1 MATKQ
6 ERSRP
11 ESAFQDNVEEGDKN
25 DSRVLLAV
33 FVLLLVDLLAF
44 TVILPLMPSLLDY
57 YGQVDQGGL
66 YGAIQ
71 EYVDWFALTLGIPQ
85 TRRFNAVLFGG
96 ILGSLFSL
104 LQFLSAPLIGA
115 LSDVYG
121 RKPLM
126 LLSAVGIACSYSV
139 WAVSYTFGVFVLA
152 RVLGGISKGN
162 VSLATAVVADLKS
175 AKSKGHGMAVIGIAF
190 SLGFLVGPSIGAW
203 FSRISDEGHFF
214 STPALFALTLSICN
228 IVFITFFLPET
239 LPKEKRAK
247 SIGNGLSEASFL
259 INPPSLFS
267 FSAVKNLTKKE
278 LESLQSLGSTYFLY
292 LFLFSGLEYTLTFLT
307 HNKFQ
312 YTSMQQG
319 RMFLYMGLIML
330 VTQGGYSRRISPGTE
345 KKIASRGMA
354 ILVPSFLLI
363 GAAESTL
370 LFYVGLGL
378 FSFASATVVPCLTA
392 MTSAYGGTDQKGT
405 VMGILRSL
413 GALARALGPVAASTV
428 YWGLGALPCYAMGG
442 LLLFIPV
449 LMLAKVQTTTDKT
462 DE

>member
-6 ERSRP
+6 ERPKAAS
-11 ESAFQDNVEEGDKN
+11 QDVAEEGDKS

-71 EYVDWFALTLGIPQ
+71 EYVDWFAVTLGIPQ

-104 LQFLSAPLIGA
+104 LQFLSSPLIGA

-126 LLSAVGIACSYSV
+126 LLSAVGIACSYGV
-139 WAVSYTFGVFVLA
+139 WTVSYTFGVFVLA

-190 SLGFLVGPSIGAW
+190 SLGFLIGPSIGAW
-203 FSRISDEGHFF
+203 FSRLSDEGHFF
-214 STPALFALTLSICN
+214 STPALFALTLSVCN
-228 IVFITFFLPET
+228 IVFIAFFLPET
-239 LPKEKRAK
+239 LPEGKRAK

-259 INPPSLFS
+259 VNPSSLFS
-267 FSAVKNLTKKE
+267 FSAVKNLTKK
-278 LESLQSLGSTYFLY
+278 GMMAYYCMT
-292 LFLFSGLEYTLTFLT
+292 
-307 HNKFQ
+307 
-312 YTSMQQG
+312 
-319 RMFLYMGLIML
+319 
-330 VTQGGYSRRISPGTE
+330 
-345 KKIASRGMA
+345 GMA
-354 ILVPSFLLI
+354 ILIPSFILI

-370 LFYVGLGL
+370 LFYIGLGL

-392 MTSAYGGTDQKGT
+392 ITSSYGGTDQKGT

-449 LMLAKVQTTTDKT
+449 LMLAKVQTATDKT
-462 DE
+462 D